1 MAGMTLA
8 ALEGAG
14 DTLGKALAELR
25 PEWEIRHCASLNEL
39 SAALYEHPPQVAL
52 FRADEA
58 LAPLE
63 SLEGLIA
70 GHPLTQWIALV
81 TPPELEDPRVRRLVA
96 QTCADYQTLPLDV
109 DRLRYVIGHAAG
121 MARLRARVIEG
132 VTSPSEL
139 GLVGASPVM
148 LRLMR
153 GLEKVAAVDAPV
165 LVQGETG
172 TGKEL
177 VARAIHAR
185 SSRRRGP
192 FIAVNC
198 GALPPT
204 LIHSELFGHERG
216 AFTGAA
222 ARRIGRIET
231 ARGGTVFLDE
241 IGDLSAELQSHLLRF
256 LEESTIERLGN
267 GDPIRVDARVIAAT
281 HVNLEAAVAEERFR
295 EDLYY
300 RLNVL
305 RLDTPPLRERGDDI
319 ELLARFFFQR
329 FRSECAPGVRG
340 FSREAIAAMQQH
352 SWPGNVRELL
362 NRVRRALVMSER
374 RLIGAADLGLER
386 RARPRR
392 QETLELARIA
402 AEREAVLGSLRAN
415 RNNVTRAAQQ
425 LGVSRVTLYR
435 LLDKHGLR
443 PQGAVEQPR

>member
-1 MAGMTLA
+1 MRLA
-8 ALEGAG
+8 VLQGAG
-14 DTLGKALAELR
+14 DTGLVAVDALR
-25 PEWEIRHCASLNEL
+25 PEWDVQRCANLNEL
-39 SAALYEHPPQVAL
+39 SAALHERTPQVVL

-58 LAPLE
+58 LVPLE
-63 SLEGLIA
+63 SLEGLVA
-70 GHPLTQWIALV
+70 GSPLVQWIALV
-81 TPPELEDPRVRRLVA
+81 TPEELEDPRVRRLVA
-96 QTCADYQTLPLDV
+96 QTCTDYQTLPLDAV
-109 DRLRYVIGHAAG
+109 RLRHTVGHAAG
-121 MARLRARVIEG
+121 MGRLRARVMEG

-148 LRLMR
+148 LKLMR

-165 LVQGETG
+165 LVHGETG

-192 FIAVNC
+192 FVAVNC

-222 ARRIGRIET
+222 SRRIGRIET

-281 HVNLEAAVAEERFR
+281 HVDLEGAVAEGRFR

-329 FRSECAPGVRG
+329 YRSESAPGVRG

-352 SWPGNVRELL
+352 PWPGNVRELL

-374 RLIGAADLGLER
+374 RLIGAADLGLDR

-392 QETLELARIA
+392 QETLERARIA

-443 PQGAVEQPR
+443 SHGAAEAQ

>member
-1 MAGMTLA
+1 MAGTMLA
-8 ALEGAG
+8 AL
-14 DTLGKALAELR
+14 LGVEDAAAVAVDALR
-25 PEWEIRHCASLNEL
+25 SYRDVRHCATLNEL
-39 SAALYEHPPQVAL
+39 SAALHEGTPPVAL
-52 FRADEA
+52 FRTDES
-58 LAPLE
+58 LVPLE
-63 SLEGLIA
+63 ALEGLIA
-70 GHPLTQWIALV
+70 GHSLTQWIALV
-81 TPPELEDPRVRRLVA
+81 TPEELGDPRVRRLVA
-96 QTCADYQTLPLDV
+96 QACADYQTLPV
-109 DRLRYVIGHAAG
+109 DAARLAHVVGHAAG
-121 MARLRARVIEG
+121 MARLRARVAEG
-132 VTSPSEL
+132 VNWPSEL

-153 GLEKVAAVDAPV
+153 GLEKVAGVDAPV
-165 LVQGETG
+165 LVHGETG

-185 SSRRRGP
+185 SSRCRGP
-192 FIAVNC
+192 FVAVNC

-204 LIHSELFGHERG
+204 LVHSELFGHERG

-222 ARRIGRIET
+222 ARRIGRIEA

-241 IGDLSAELQSHLLRF
+241 IGDLSADLQSHLLRF

-281 HVNLEAAVAEERFR
+281 HVDLEAAVTEGRFR

-305 RLDTPPLRERGDDI
+305 RLDTPPLRERGEDV

-340 FSREAIAAMQQH
+340 FCREAIAAMQQH
-352 SWPGNVRELL
+352 SWPGNVRELI
-362 NRVRRALVMSER
+362 NRVRRAMVMSER

-392 QETLELARIA
+392 LETLERARIA
-402 AEREAVLGSLRAN
+402 AEREVVLGSLRAN

-443 PQGAVEQPR
+443 PQSAAAAG